1 MAKKRHIVSIDI
13 GTHSVKAAYL
23 EQKHDNGEITISHS
37 AVVEYEERKLL
48 GRGMQITS
56 DSMQVAVIGA
66 SRSRICLCAPFA
78 SGNQN

>member
-37 AVVEYEERKLL
+37 AVVEYEERELL
-48 GRGMQITS
+48 GRGM
-56 DSMQVAVIGA
+56 
-66 SRSRICLCAPFA
+66 
-78 SGNQN
+78 